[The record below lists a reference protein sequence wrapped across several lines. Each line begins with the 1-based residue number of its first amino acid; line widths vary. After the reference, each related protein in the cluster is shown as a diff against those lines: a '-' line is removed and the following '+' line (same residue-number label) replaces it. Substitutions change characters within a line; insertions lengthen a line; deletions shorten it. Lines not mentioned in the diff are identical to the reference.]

1 MIYKVITKVLSN
13 CIKSFLPHIISQNQ
27 TSFVA
32 GRNATDNSIILQEI
46 VHSMGIMKGRKR
58 FMVIKL
64 DLAKEYDK
72 MEWSFVKDCL
82 EMLRFPTHIVDLI
95 YACLSSVSMS
105 INWQGRPSER
115 FFPSRGLRQGDP
127 MSPLL
132 FMIAL
137 ERLSHCIKDA
147 VTDGT
152 WSPIK
157 FGRGRPSISHLF
169 FADNIVLV
177 SEATLENAQKIM
189 NLLECFAASSGQ
201 TVNKQK
207 SCVMFSANT
216 PNSMAAAISATLGI
230 AETSHLGH
238 YLGIP
243 VISGRKGKADFSFL
257 VDKIRSKLAAWKASS
272 LSQAGCISLAH
283 NCVMSIPSYVMQCS
297 KIPASICDEI
307 ERLCRDFIWGS
318 TPEARKNHLIS
329 WETICS
335 PKEMGGLGF
344 RSLRLENAAYLM
356 KLQWEVMI
364 KREALWVQVLRF
376 KYGCGNLLVPNM
388 KCGTRVSH
396 LWRGIYNNWHLV
408 ENGVSWIIN
417 DGQTVK
423 FWQDSWVPEISALS
437 DHALGDIS
445 DFDYLQTVS
454 SFVLQDDW
462 N

>member
-132 FMIAL
+132 FVIAL

-152 WSPIK
+152 WSP
-157 FGRGRPSISHLF
+157 
-169 FADNIVLV
+169 
-177 SEATLENAQKIM
+177 
-189 NLLECFAASSGQ
+189 
-201 TVNKQK
+201 
-207 SCVMFSANT
+207 
-216 PNSMAAAISATLGI
+216 
-230 AETSHLGH
+230 
-238 YLGIP
+238 
-243 VISGRKGKADFSFL
+243 
-257 VDKIRSKLAAWKASS
+257 
-272 LSQAGCISLAH
+272 
-283 NCVMSIPSYVMQCS
+283 
-297 KIPASICDEI
+297 
-307 ERLCRDFIWGS
+307 
-318 TPEARKNHLIS
+318 
-329 WETICS
+329 
-335 PKEMGGLGF
+335 
-344 RSLRLENAAYLM
+344 
-356 KLQWEVMI
+356 
-364 KREALWVQVLRF
+364 
-376 KYGCGNLLVPNM
+376 
-388 KCGTRVSH
+388 
-396 LWRGIYNNWHLV
+396 
-408 ENGVSWIIN
+408 
-417 DGQTVK
+417 
-423 FWQDSWVPEISALS
+423 
-437 DHALGDIS
+437 
-445 DFDYLQTVS
+445 
-454 SFVLQDDW
+454 
-462 N
+462 